1 VKRKPPALA
10 GAPEPT
16 VATEVRP
23 EAEPER
29 VDFHFPVEI
38 HMEPREQALDLEKI
52 AEHVLERL
60 ARRLT

>member
-1 VKRKPPALA
+1 MNRKITALPGVPDTVPP
-10 GAPEPT
+10 
-16 VATEVRP
+16 VEVRT

-38 HMEPREQALDLEKI
+38 HLEPREQPLDLDAV
-52 AEHVLERL
+52 AEHVLNRL